1 MSICSFLPLEKDSVT
16 YTYLYG
22 GVKVRCRVLAR
33 LLSVSVLIFDGHL
46 NRFRTRRF
54 TPNTFA
60 GVDKFT
66 SLLESIKFED
76 PSMQSFAIAT
86 LLSRIAIETLSANEL
101 LELYNTYSPLPKAI
115 VEITFMKLVV
125 RLINTDIIKKT
136 VMPKTLAKVVE
147 LFEGIDDRNESSD
160 MVVRAV

>member
-33 LLSVSVLIFDGHL
+33 PLSVSVLILDGHF
-46 NRFRTRRF
+46 NRFRSRRF

-101 LELYNTYSPLPKAI
+101 LELYNTYSPLYKG
-115 VEITFMKLVV
+115 L
-125 RLINTDIIKKT
+125 
-136 VMPKTLAKVVE
+136 
-147 LFEGIDDRNESSD
+147 
-160 MVVRAV
+160 